1 MVKKENVL
9 FDAGVQMTP
18 FWSFSLLS
26 VHSPSTP
33 WQNEKWMNAWEVSTV
48 ARVPLSLQ
56 IIFISNFFEC
66 VFRSHFFFCCRNF
79 ISYKNILFFRI
90 TFAKGRRAGDS
101 IRDAGG
107 KMYSLELIRA
117 PGTPHHRSD
126 ELMHEGDGRRCI
138 AMLSLVMV
146 GWVTRILPV
155 ILHTQLLHR
164 PPSIRHNAIQ

>member
-107 KMYSLELIRA
+107 KKYSLELIRA
-117 PGTPHHRSD
+117 PGTPPPPQWWINAWGGRS
-126 ELMHEGDGRRCI
+126 
-138 AMLSLVMV
+138 AMY
-146 GWVTRILPV
+146 R
-155 ILHTQLLHR
+155 
-164 PPSIRHNAIQ
+164 NAIACNGRLGDKNSTCHFAHTTAASTALNQA

>member
-1 MVKKENVL
+1 MRAYKWRPFDLSRCYQSIHHLLHDKMRNEWMHEKCRPSHASLCRFKLFSFQISLNAFFVL
-9 FDAGVQMTP
+9 IFFSAVAI
-18 FWSFSLLS
+18 SF
-26 VHSPSTP
+26 HT
-33 WQNEKWMNAWEVSTV
+33 
-48 ARVPLSLQ
+48 
-56 IIFISNFFEC
+56 
-66 VFRSHFFFCCRNF
+66 
-79 ISYKNILFFRI
+79 KNILFFRI
-90 TFAKGRRAGDS
+90 TFAKDRRAGDS

-146 GWVTRILPV
+146 GWMTRILPV